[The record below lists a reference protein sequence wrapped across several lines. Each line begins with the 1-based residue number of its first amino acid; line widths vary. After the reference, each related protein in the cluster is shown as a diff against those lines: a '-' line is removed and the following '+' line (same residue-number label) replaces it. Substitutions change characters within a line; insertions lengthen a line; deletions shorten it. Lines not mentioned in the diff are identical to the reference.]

1 MKTSDATGADSRYVF
16 QSRGQGERMTSS
28 PSLRMNTSSVENWY
42 SFGSRTAW
50 LRLVMKTL
58 AVRGMATGGPPAAIM
73 PYTSCIWRTPGTHGY
88 EARTAAK
95 QDDAVDNGTDLARFA
110 GALRLR

>member
-1 MKTSDATGADSRYVF
+1 MNASEATGADSRYEL
-16 QSRGQGERMTSS
+16 QSRGRGERMTSS

-58 AVRGMATGGPPAAIM
+58 AVRGMIKSLRWHYAIYLTYMAPRAQYVSLRSRSWSSATSGQRA
-73 PYTSCIWRTPGTHGY
+73 
-88 EARTAAK
+88 TANHLP
-95 QDDAVDNGTDLARFA
+95 DRLA
-110 GALRLR
+110 